1 MKSGTHLVDLCAS
14 VAVGL
19 FFFVSFVCVLVCG
32 CLREW
37 SYNEAGKHYLSCG
50 MPGLAVKGVPG
61 FLVSLL
67 ACSFLFFSMSMHTSQ
82 ASAFEVECVCALHC
96 GENFKTLEVAAWC
109 GAG

>member
-50 MPGLAVKGVPG
+50 MPGLAVKGKRLSTR
-61 FLVSLL
+61 FLGVS
-67 ACSFLFFSMSMHTSQ
+67 FGMFFSFFLYEH
-82 ASAFEVECVCALHC
+82 AY
-96 GENFKTLEVAAWC
+96 
-109 GAG
+109 